1 MLSIKSTLLPP
12 VCGEAG
18 RRVVM
23 RSPCAGAN
31 LDPPL
36 WTIVPNKDALS
47 LSSLD
52 SLSLSLSE
60 SPGSE
65 VTVTVAT

>member
-1 MLSIKSTLLPP
+1 
-12 VCGEAG
+12 
-18 RRVVM
+18 VVM